1 MVGFKESYRNAQIK
15 SGAIDP
21 FEDIMLPPPP
31 QKTPD
36 LMPDLMQREMSDI
49 GVVGPTL
56 PPQVR
61 LAMFNAGQP
70 DHKKVTLY
78 GSGMSMTRQM
88 DKWDVMGV
96 PYGGG
101 GGFVNPVC

>member
-1 MVGFKESYRNAQIK
+1 MDDTLLADGLEDAFIGFFQRINEPRIVVYDYEKCIQI
-15 SGAIDP
+15 
-21 FEDIMLPPPP
+21 
-31 QKTPD
+31 
-36 LMPDLMQREMSDI
+36 LMDRD

-70 DHKKVTLY
+70 DHKKVTLT

-88 DKWDVMGV
+88 DKWDAAGV

-101 GGFVNPVC
+101 NGNGFVNPVC